1 MKKLISLL
9 TTVFILNLTGCG
21 DAKSPQPSKSTS
33 ASQISGIVLQE
44 EEPISKG
51 QIEAKDRGGQKIA
64 QGQWVSENH
73 YSVSLP
79 AGTLYPVVISV
90 VPEGHEESLKAAVVS
105 PGNLTQDITSTTS
118 KLVDNAMVL
127 GGITEDNLAKAAR
140 GAISARRTSGGGGG
154 TSATFKGDPTKQ
166 YGGWH

>member
-1 MKKLISLL
+1 MNPFINFL
-9 TTVFILNLTGCG
+9 TVVIFLNLAGCG
-21 DAKSPQPSKSTS
+21 DSKSPQTSKSTS
-33 ASQISGIVLQE
+33 ASQISGIVLRE
-44 EEPISKG
+44 EEPLSQG
-51 QIEAKDRGGQKIA
+51 QIEAKDRSGQKVA

-73 YSVSLP
+73 YTINLP
-79 AGTLYPVVISV
+79 AGTIYPVVITV
-90 VPEGHEESLKAAVVS
+90 VPESNAESLKAALVS

-140 GAISARRTSGGGGG
+140 GAISARRSSGGGGG